1 MKILKKFCAWEK
13 KQMNNPE
20 TVLAVWIA
28 FGLLIGVGM
37 DNIGVGIA
45 LGLSIGV
52 AMSAAQRNKNKK
64 EDEGRG
70 SEEKQ

>member
-1 MKILKKFCAWEK
+1 MKIFKKFIAWEK

-28 FGLLIGVGM
+28 VGLIVGVGM

-45 LGLSIGV
+45 IGLSIGV

-64 EDEGRG
+64 KEDEIVV
-70 SEEKQ
+70 EEK